1 MKTTIHDVAKKAGV
15 SVATVSRVV
24 NGNYPVNVKTK
35 ERVNAAIQELNFV
48 PNVQA
53 QEIKLGASKTIG
65 VIVPSIDNMF
75 FSEVVNGIERALNE
89 KSYSLLITFSK
100 NDQESE
106 LACVRNLVARNVAGI
121 IIADPVTENM
131 DKQNFS
137 KIVGNVPIV
146 FINGDPSHSEFSF
159 VLSDEAKGISEAL
172 AYFWQQG
179 RHDILFVRGAD
190 SYSYDI
196 KEEVFKQFCDRH
208 NLHATA
214 RMIYSGEGNSAQI
227 IEQTKDILVPI
238 LQEHVYDAIFCCNE
252 LMAMGVI
259 DACQQLQLS
268 IPDDVALI
276 GFDNTLLSK
285 YSNPKLTTVDQHMH
299 LLGYNAGGLVLENI
313 ETGQRGKRIVLN
325 TSLIVRDSTTNM

>member
-1 MKTTIHDVAKKAGV
+1 MKVTIHDVAKKAGV

-24 NGNYPVNVKTK
+24 NGNYPVNIKTK
-35 ERVNAAIQELNFV
+35 EKVQAVIDELQFV

-89 KSYSLLITFSK
+89 KNYSLLLTFSK
-100 NDQESE
+100 NQKDME
-106 LACVRNLVARNVAGI
+106 LACVRNLIARNVAGI

-131 DKQNFS
+131 DQENFKS
-137 KIVGNVPIV
+137 IVGNVPLI
-146 FINGDPSHSEFSF
+146 FINGDPSHSDFSF
-159 VLSDEAKGISEAL
+159 VLSDEVKGTKEAL
-172 AYFWQQG
+172 DFLWEIE
-179 RHDILFVRGAD
+179 HKDILFVRGND

-196 KEEVFKQFCDRH
+196 KQEVFIDFCAQHSLDVTNRIV
-208 NLHATA
+208 T
-214 RMIYSGEGNSAQI
+214 SGDGNSAQV
-227 IEQTKDILVPI
+227 IENTANLLYDVLSKQR
-238 LQEHVYDAIFCCNE
+238 YDAIFCCND
-252 LMAMGVI
+252 LMAMGCI
-259 DACQQLQLS
+259 SACKKLQIQ
-268 IPDDVALI
+268 IPQDLALI

-285 YSNPKLTTVDQHMH
+285 YCSPMLTTVDQHMH

-325 TSLIVRDSTTNM
+325 TSLIVRESAAKS